1 MIRLKICGMRSL
13 EDVRTCASAGADA
26 LGFVFADGGRRL
38 SLEEG
43 ASLTAAVPLG
53 VVRVGVFANQ
63 SRSQVSDA
71 LERCRL
77 DVLQFAGDETAEFC
91 GSFGMPTLLTVRE
104 RPPAADVVHR
114 ARAIGVIA
122 DARVEGRLGGTGVRI
137 APERACRIRDG
148 LRVPLILAGG
158 LTPDN
163 VSEAMLAVGPDGVDV
178 SSGVERSGRKD
189 PRLVADFVRRVK
201 EVSHART

>member
-1 MIRLKICGMRSL
+1 MCAR
-13 EDVRTCASAGADA
+13 CASAGADA

-122 DARVEGRLGGTGVRI
+122 DARVEGRFGGPAYASRRS
-137 APERACRIRDG
+137 AHAASAMAFAC
-148 LRVPLILAGG
+148 LSSWP
-158 LTPDN
+158 
-163 VSEAMLAVGPDGVDV
+163 AV
-178 SSGVERSGRKD
+178 
-189 PRLVADFVRRVK
+189 
-201 EVSHART
+201 